1 MLPSSL
7 NLFHG
12 LADSSN
18 EVPQTGSLPDRA
30 MSGLFQATSGNLTPD
45 SLDLASLDLASL
57 DLANLSVEFREFS
70 ANARI
75 RGRHQQ
81 RREV

>member
-45 SLDLASLDLASL
+45 SLDLASLDLA
-57 DLANLSVEFREFS
+57 NLSVEFREFS